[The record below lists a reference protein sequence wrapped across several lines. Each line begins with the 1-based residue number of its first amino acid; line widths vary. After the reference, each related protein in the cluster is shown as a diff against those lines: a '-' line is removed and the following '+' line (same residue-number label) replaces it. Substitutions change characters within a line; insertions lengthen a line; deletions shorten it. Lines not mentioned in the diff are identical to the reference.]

1 MGLITITEQIADSEI
16 SVDDMIKILK
26 PYIWRWAMVE
36 VDNEDYDYCY
46 KINVVYEREETKEEY
61 DNRIN
66 ENLEREKELKRL
78 ELIQY
83 EKLKNKYGK

>member
-1 MGLITITEQIADSEI
+1 MGLITITEQIVDGEI
-16 SVDDMIKILK
+16 RVDDMIKILK